1 MRYENI
7 KKGVF
12 VDRPNR
18 FIAHV
23 EIDGRRETVHV
34 KNTGRCK
41 ELLRAGT
48 SVYAEECGNPGRKTK
63 WDLIAVEKGER
74 MVNIDSQ
81 APNKLVKEWLEKGN
95 LFKNII
101 CIKPEFTYGN
111 SRIDLYVEADG
122 KKILIEVKGVTL
134 EENNVVRFPDAP
146 SERAV
151 KHVEELMRAA
161 ADGFE
166 AYVFFVVQLEGADK
180 FMPNMDTH
188 PEFGEALRKARHAGV
203 KAVAY
208 DCAVAADSIEIR
220 SEVPVVLEDSGFR
233 ELAEPL
239 IAWYRQNKRDLPW
252 RATADPYRIWVS
264 EIMLQQTRVEAVK
277 PYYERFLSELPGVRE
292 LADVP
297 EERLLK
303 LWEGLGYYNRAR
315 NMQKAARQIVED
327 YGGRFPVT
335 YEEIRSL
342 KGIGNYTAGAIA
354 SFAYG
359 ILKPAVDGN
368 VLRVARESH
377 SIWSIL
383 YRSLPAILAAV
394 CAILALCV
402 FLSRYLTASLVAPIG
417 RLVEDMDHMDH
428 IGEKEIYVEL
438 LPFAKTIRTQHDAI
452 VRNANMR
459 QEFSANVSHELK
471 TPLTACSL
479 ILANQGPLC
488 RGQVCQVADR
498 CAREIRRADNLTE
511 DILYYARLRSADRD
525 IRAVRFSAGRLLE
538 EAVKRQMEILIAAG
552 IRVELTGDF
561 MAYGDEKSLSYMV
574 QQLLVNAAKYCPGC
588 RILLQ
593 AEGNRIVV
601 EDDGIGVP
609 SHEVERITD
618 RGFTGTNGE
627 KFPNSTGMGLYVVK
641 RLCEKLGIGFTVE
654 SEAGRY
660 TRFTFSL

>member
-81 APNKLVKEWLEKGN
+81 APNKLVKERLEKGN

-220 SEVPVVLEDSGFR
+220 SEVPIVLEDSGFR

-335 YEEIRSL
+335 YEEIRNL

-368 VLRVARESH
+368 VLRVLSRVQKSYEDIMKQSVRKSFEEQVRAVIPKVRAGDFNQSLIELGAIVCVPNGAPKCEECPLKELCRAHADGVELELPKKTPPKKRRVEDRTVLVLLSDNKAALKKRPSKGLLAGLYELPNLEGRYESQE
-377 SIWSIL
+377 IL
-383 YRSLPAILAAV
+383 SYVKELGLSPIRIQSLPEAKHIFSHIEWHMAGYAV
-394 CAILALCV
+394 KIEEPDKEPEG
-402 FLSRYLTASLVAPIG
+402 FFF
-417 RLVEDMDHMDH
+417 VEKAQM
-428 IGEKEIYVEL
+428 
-438 LPFAKTIRTQHDAI
+438 
-452 VRNANMR
+452 
-459 QEFSANVSHELK
+459 
-471 TPLTACSL
+471 
-479 ILANQGPLC
+479 
-488 RGQVCQVADR
+488 
-498 CAREIRRADNLTE
+498 E
-511 DILYYARLRSADRD
+511 DIYSIPAAFGAYTEYFKH
-525 IRAVRFSAGRLLE
+525 RF
-538 EAVKRQMEILIAAG
+538 
-552 IRVELTGDF
+552 
-561 MAYGDEKSLSYMV
+561 
-574 QQLLVNAAKYCPGC
+574 
-588 RILLQ
+588 
-593 AEGNRIVV
+593 
-601 EDDGIGVP
+601 
-609 SHEVERITD
+609 
-618 RGFTGTNGE
+618 
-627 KFPNSTGMGLYVVK
+627 
-641 RLCEKLGIGFTVE
+641 
-654 SEAGRY
+654 
-660 TRFTFSL
+660 